1 MAQNTVPSQP
11 MAENPPVPG
20 VARADPSHMGKTMQ
34 GEPAPEPA
42 PSTSTEIPSDVQAI
56 LKSARSPIPGVPNDA
71 AAPTQGSGVA
81 ANLAPSSGVVREL
94 KGTIT
99 QRTPNMMG

>member
-1 MAQNTVPSQP
+1 MANNPVPTQKL
-11 MAENPPVPG
+11 AENPAVPG

-34 GEPAPEPA
+34 SEPAPEPA
-42 PSTSTEIPSDVQAI
+42 PSTSTAIPSDVQAI

-71 AAPTQGSGVA
+71 AAPTQDGGLA
-81 ANLAPSSGVVREL
+81 ANRGPSSGVVREL

-99 QRTPNMMG
+99 TRPVNMG